1 MTTKHPTE
9 TERGLSL
16 ATTASAG
23 TTVNAFA
30 VAGTDIILSY
40 NTLSGNQPSTY
51 ANTAFL
57 WQNPNAIPYNQAP
70 LASQAVPTNTQSG
83 SMDFGGLQIQS
94 AAYTI
99 GYATGPNVTNIC
111 SWVSIPASTGPNTT
125 FQSSI
130 WTTPDG
136 VKPDVVLVYYDT
148 PVGNQ
153 PQTSGQWIGIWQ
165 GTIPSYTIAPLAKVL
180 ITNNNST
187 SQVPLI
193 VTLLRGT
200 SYCLGYFM
208 GTKQTT
214 LAASYYFQTAS

>member
-16 ATTASAG
+16 ATSSSAG
-23 TTVNAFA
+23 TTVSAFA

-51 ANTAFL
+51 SNTAFL
-57 WQNPNAIPYNQAP
+57 WQNPSAIPYNQAP

-94 AAYTI
+94 VPYTI
-99 GYATGPNVTNIC
+99 GYATGPNVTDIC
-111 SWVSIPASTGPNTT
+111 SWVSIPGSSGPNTT
-125 FQSSI
+125 FQTSV
-130 WTTPDG
+130 WTTPQAIQ
-136 VKPDVVLVYYDT
+136 PNAVLVYYDT

-165 GTIPSYTIAPLAKVL
+165 GTIPSYTVAPLAKVAVN
-180 ITNNNST
+180 NNNST
-187 SQVPLI
+187 SQVALM

-208 GTKQTT
+208 GAKQTT
-214 LAASYYFQTAS
+214 LAASFNFATAA